1 MSYDKEI
8 LNEEFFRDRVP
19 TVTLEGKRRWMYA
32 WQPKGKFYNMRSVL
46 SVFYLVVFFGLPFV
60 TINGNPMLQLNVV
73 EGKFSIL
80 GMLFW
85 PQDFFIFGLA
95 MVTMVVFVY
104 LFTMIYGR
112 LFCGWICP
120 QTIFMEM
127 VFRRIE
133 WWIEGNP
140 NKQRALKAAPWNM
153 NKIAKKVLKHASFF
167 AIAFLIANTFLSY
180 IIGKD
185 ALLKIIREP
194 VSMHFGGFVAL
205 MVFTFVFYAVYAF
218 VREIVCTIVCPYGR
232 LQGVLLDRN
241 SIVVAYDYNR
251 GEPRGK
257 GKRPHEGMGDCVDCH
272 QCVVVCPTGI
282 DIRNGTQL
290 ECINCTACI
299 DACNHVMD
307 RVGLPQGLIRY
318 ASENEIAKKEKFKFS
333 GRMKGYTVVLVLV
346 LVGLATLLLTR
357 NDVDATLMRAR
368 GQLFQEVGTD
378 SLSNLYNLTLV
389 NKTHGEVPVTL
400 KLEGTTGRI
409 RLIGNEHS
417 LVTPAEGQGAATFFV
432 ILPKSEIKSRE
443 TKIKLAIYKGG
454 KKMRTLK
461 TIFLGYTE

>member
-333 GRMKGYTVVLVLV
+333 GRMKGYTVVLVLL